1 MCLGGGQTV
10 CLGGAEASSSG
21 AVLSCVVSLI
31 RRLFGGSETRRE
43 LEELKAEVEEI
54 RNQVDGLED
63 AVKDNT
69 DAVSVNAEDIT
80 DLRHR
85 MHDLEPVAVDLTDR
99 EREVLDVLVDSTGF
113 VGVGDVEDELDTSY
127 ENAGVLLRNVRD
139 KIDLEVETGPNNKK
153 TYKLTE
159 STESELFGQR

>member
-1 MCLGGGQTV
+1 VSCL
-10 CLGGAEASSSG
+10 L
-21 AVLSCVVSLI
+21 SLI
-31 RRLFGGSETRRE
+31 HRLFGGSKTRRE

-85 MHDLEPVAVDLTDR
+85 MHDLDL
-99 EREVLDVLVDSTGF
+99 
-113 VGVGDVEDELDTSY
+113 
-127 ENAGVLLRNVRD
+127 LL
-139 KIDLEVETGPNNKK
+139 
-153 TYKLTE
+153 LT
-159 STESELFGQR
+159 

>member
-1 MCLGGGQTV
+1 V

-21 AVLSCVVSLI
+21 RCLKTCVNLI
-31 RRLFGGSETRRE
+31 RRLFGSSETRRE
-43 LEELKAEVEEI
+43 LQELRGEVEEI

-113 VGVGDVEDELDTSY
+113 VGVEDVEDELDTSY

-153 TYKLTE
+153 TYRLTE
-159 STESELFGQR
+159 GTESELFGQR